1 MARVPVVASASRT
14 GSVQWPLLGWY
25 AATGAA
31 GAVVAWLVLGYWQ
44 TRLAAPYLVAA
55 AAIAAAVG
63 AVAGY
68 RVTWN
73 LKRRLRPLTQGV
85 AIFAAGGMRHRIE
98 VEGDDEISALADAL
112 NGMAER
118 HSQQVEALQRMA
130 EERTRLSGEASRAAV
145 LEERQRLARDLH
157 DAVSQAIFSF
167 AMTTAAARRLIE
179 QDPERAAARMA
190 EAESLATVAQ
200 REMRALLLELRPV
213 ELAGRPLAEALSQF
227 LAELG
232 ERHEVA
238 TGFVQESGDGQL
250 GPALEDG
257 LFRIAQEAV
266 MNAVRHAAPHRVD
279 VRLAVDGPWAT
290 VSVEDDG
297 RGFDPALAPPDAHYG
312 LRSMRERAEEL
323 GGSLAVRSAPG
334 RGTYVQVRVP
344 RLARAGD

>member
-1 MARVPVVASASRT
+1 
-14 GSVQWPLLGWY
+14 
-25 AATGAA
+25 
-31 GAVVAWLVLGYWQ
+31 
-44 TRLAAPYLVAA
+44 
-55 AAIAAAVG
+55 
-63 AVAGY
+63 
-68 RVTWN
+68 
-73 LKRRLRPLTQGV
+73 
-85 AIFAAGGMRHRIE
+85 
-98 VEGDDEISALADAL
+98 
-112 NGMAER
+112 
-118 HSQQVEALQRMA
+118 
-130 EERTRLSGEASRAAV
+130 
-145 LEERQRLARDLH
+145 
-157 DAVSQAIFSF
+157 
-167 AMTTAAARRLIE
+167 
-179 QDPERAAARMA
+179 
-190 EAESLATVAQ
+190 
-200 REMRALLLELRPV
+200 MRALLLELRPV

-344 RLARAGD
+344 RLARTGD